1 MILAY
6 IKSIKSPALG
16 NLMLIDKAN
25 AILIN
30 GMLSILPLFF
40 SYHSAFFSQAALI
53 SFQAFIMLQ
62 NGMIYFMCFWK
73 AGNAFY
79 NAGKTLFLYTFLKQQ
94 CLWIIWIII

>member
-30 GMLSILPLFF
+30 GMLSILRMKC
-40 SYHSAFFSQAALI
+40 SYHGAFFSKAALI

-79 NAGKTLFLYTFLKQQ
+79 NVRKSFFLYGFL
-94 CLWIIWIII
+94 